1 MNFKEYADHL
11 IKEWTLC
18 LEAKPKNDAVNIMIE
33 KDQCE
38 EWVIH
43 LMRIRLWGTESELA
57 EACYQ
62 VDSRLKRLKEKLVIE
77 VLTNGAI

>member
-1 MNFKEYADHL
+1 MNFKEYADDL
-11 IKEWTLC
+11 VKEWTLC
-18 LEAKPKNDAVNIMIE
+18 LEAKTKHDAVNIMIE

-43 LMRIRLWGTESELA
+43 LMRIRLWGTENELI

-62 VDSRLKRLKEKLVIE
+62 VDSRLKKLKEKIVIE
-77 VLTNGAI
+77 VLQNGTV

>member
-1 MNFKEYADHL
+1 MDFKKHADNL
-11 IKEWTLC
+11 VKEWVLC
-18 LEAKPKNDAVNIMIE
+18 LDARPKHDAVNIKIE

-43 LMRIRLWGTESELA
+43 LMKIRLWGTENELA

-62 VDSRLKRLKEKLVIE
+62 VDSRLKILKEKLTIE
-77 VLTNGAI
+77 VLTNGAV